1 MSDVSATSS
10 STTYI
15 TTSYLDS
22 ETLIEAAVAARLAPA
37 DRLDVKIEEA
47 ESEVA
52 AYEELQSLGSTMESA
67 LVALTNPDDGS
78 ADAFEEKIAY
88 LTTASGTDPAS
99 LLGVTVDEDAQ
110 AATYELEIVQT
121 AEVHKI
127 AGTEMS
133 SNDEALGIAGTI
145 SLAVEGEDAASIE
158 ITADMSLEEIIE
170 AINAESD
177 TSGVIASVV
186 KVGDDAYRLVLTA
199 EDTAKEIV
207 LTDDSGSV
215 LQDLGVIDSS
225 GAIAD
230 ELQAA
235 QSAIIRL
242 DGIEITRDSNQIDDV
257 LEGVT
262 FYLYEAEAGTTLQMD
277 MEADLSSVVE
287 QIEAFVEAYNA
298 YRDFVLTNQEV
309 DDDGAVS
316 DDAAL
321 FGDNLLR
328 NLTTQVAA
336 ILNYSNGD
344 GEIFSLADIGLT
356 FDENNY
362 LVLDSATLEEALA
375 TDSEAVRA
383 LLEFQMTASSSD
395 IQMLRKGT
403 GAAEQDFTL
412 DITVDGDG
420 TITGVSVGGDD
431 SLFTVDGT
439 RIIGVD
445 GTAYEGLIL
454 VFTGDE
460 SASIDIELSRGI
472 ADQLVNCLSTYSDAD
487 DGLLQQAIDA
497 EAENIEAMEERVS
510 DIEQRA
516 EAYRERL
523 TEYYAYLETKIA
535 EAERQQENLA
545 ALLDNDDD

>member
-78 ADAFEEKIAY
+78 TDAFEEKIAY

-344 GEIFSLADIGLT
+344 GEISSLADIGLT